1 MGALIGLA
9 ILVLD
14 IVAIV
19 DAAKSSLETGKKALW
34 IILVLVLPVVGMI
47 LYFLLGKKK

>member
-1 MGALIGLA
+1 MSGILGLL

-19 DAAKSSLETGKKALW
+19 DVLGTSMDGGKKALW
-34 IILVLVLPVVGMI
+34 VLLILFLPVVGMI
-47 LYFLLGKKK
+47 LYFVVGKKS

>member
-1 MGALIGLA
+1 MIGLIGLA

-19 DAAKSSLETGKKALW
+19 DVVKSAAPGGKKALW
-34 IILVLVLPVVGMI
+34 VLLILLLPVLGMI
-47 LYFLLGKKK
+47 LYFLLGKKP